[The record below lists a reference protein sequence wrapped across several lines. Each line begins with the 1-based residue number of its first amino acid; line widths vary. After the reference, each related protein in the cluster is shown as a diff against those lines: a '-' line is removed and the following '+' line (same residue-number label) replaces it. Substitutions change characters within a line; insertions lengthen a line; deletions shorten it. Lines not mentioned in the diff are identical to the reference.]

1 MKFAV
6 IGGDR
11 RAVLLCSLLAEDGHR
26 VRTYCLERAE
36 LSRDTPKAGCLQG
49 CVYGA
54 DWVIVGIPAETG
66 GVFNAPFAAQE
77 LKLGELIGALWPGQ
91 VLCGGKFSQEASL
104 SALHAGLAVADL
116 MQRRDF
122 TVGNAAIT
130 AEGAIEQLMKNSE
143 KTLLGSHVLITG
155 WGRIASVLAPRLR
168 ALGAYVT
175 VCARKAGDR
184 AMAQAQGLGC
194 CSFEE
199 IALLAEDV
207 DFLVNTVPAEV
218 LDRRILGGFR
228 KDTVLL
234 ELASAP
240 GGFDAETAAELE
252 LNTVSAPGLPG
263 KYAPFSAAELM
274 RDTIYAIIRE
284 REDQDG
290 R

>member
-11 RAVLLCSLLAEDGHR
+11 RTALLCSLLAEDGHR
-26 VRTYCLERAE
+26 VRTYCLEKAE
-36 LSRDTPKAGCLQG
+36 LSGGAAKAGCLQG

-54 DWVIVGIPAETG
+54 DWVIVGVPAESSG
-66 GVFNAPFAAQE
+66 LLNAPFAAQE
-77 LKLGELIGALWPGQ
+77 LKLSELISALWPGQ
-91 VLCGGKFSQEASL
+91 VLCGGKFSQEATL
-104 SALHAGLAVADL
+104 SAVHSGLSVADL

-130 AEGAIEQLMKNSE
+130 AEGAIEQLMKSSE
-143 KTLLGSHVLITG
+143 RTLLGSHVLITG
-155 WGRIASVLAPRLR
+155 WGRVASVLAPKLR

-184 AMAQAQGLGC
+184 MMAQAHGLGC
-194 CSFEE
+194 CGFGELP
-199 IALLAEDV
+199 LLAEDV

-218 LDRRILGGFR
+218 LDRRMLGCFR
-228 KDTVLL
+228 KDVVLL
-234 ELASAP
+234 ELASSP
-240 GGFDAETAAELE
+240 GGFDPETAAELE
-252 LNTVSAPGLPG
+252 LNAVFAPGLPG

-274 RDTIYAIIRE
+274 RDTIYAIINE
-284 REDQDG
+284 SEEQDG